1 MVRKAGLSPVGRIAL
16 DGMLCALA
24 IVGRWAF
31 GALPN
36 IQPVTVILILM
47 AIYIGIWDS
56 AASAIVIVTVTNMI
70 MGIGIWSLYQMFV
83 WAVIGIASGLLFK
96 KYHPPLLMLLWS
108 GAMGFVYGFLVSL
121 FAYRSFATNG
131 GTEGLIA
138 YWISGLPFDG
148 FHALGN
154 AVFVWFLQP
163 VFAKLIERA
172 KKSA

>member
-1 MVRKAGLSPVGRIAL
+1 MVNTKKLSPVRRIAL

-24 IVGRWAF
+24 VVGRWAL

-56 AASAIVIVTVTNMI
+56 VASAVVIVTVTNMI
-70 MGIGIWSLYQMFV
+70 MGVGIWSIYQMLV
-83 WAVIGIASGLLFK
+83 WAVIGAVSGVLFK
-96 KYHPPLLMLLWS
+96 KHHHPLVMLVWS
-108 GAMGFVYGFLVSL
+108 TAMGFVYGFLVSL
-121 FAYRSFATNG
+121 FAYRSFVTNG
-131 GTEGLIA
+131 GTGGLIA
-138 YWISGLPFDG
+138 YWLSGLTFDG

-163 VFAKLIERA
+163 VFAKLMNMA
-172 KKSA
+172 GKPS